1 MPADR
6 YQPRRNAR
14 QDRARDTIDT
24 ILEAAGRLLSSDG
37 PLAVTTNRIAERA
50 GVSIGSLYQYF
61 PGKDAVLH
69 ALIEKEFTRFVD
81 ATIAFI
87 EALDPKEVTLEQ
99 AVTRLVDRI
108 VEDHGRKSPLY
119 RGLLMSALSFDRL
132 RFTLDNDR
140 RVLTALRTKLVAF
153 LGPVDADDL
162 ETSTFVLL
170 HALKGVQL
178 GAAFAGHPVD
188 DRVRAVTIRLV
199 LASLPPR
206 AHDGRSDTPVAPLN
220 AAPEAPTR
228 ANAPPHAT

>member
-24 ILEAAGRLLSSDG
+24 ILEAAGRLLAADG
-37 PLAVTTNRIAERA
+37 PLAVSTNRIAEKA

-69 ALIEKEFTRFVD
+69 ALIEREFTAFAD
-81 ATIAFI
+81 AVIALVGTF
-87 EALDPKEVTLEQ
+87 DPKKLTLEQ

-108 VEDHGRKSPLY
+108 VEDHGRKRPLY
-119 RGLLMSALSFDRL
+119 RGLLSSALSFHRL
-132 RFTLDNDR
+132 RFTLDNDV
-140 RVLTALRTKLVAF
+140 RVLAALRSKLVEF
-153 LGPVDADDL
+153 LGPVDAAEL
-162 ETSTFVLL
+162 ETATFVLV

-188 DRVRAVTIRLV
+188 DRVRAVTIRMV
-199 LASLPPR
+199 LAALP
-206 AHDGRSDTPVAPLN
+206 APAK
-220 AAPEAPTR
+220 AA
-228 ANAPPHAT
+228 